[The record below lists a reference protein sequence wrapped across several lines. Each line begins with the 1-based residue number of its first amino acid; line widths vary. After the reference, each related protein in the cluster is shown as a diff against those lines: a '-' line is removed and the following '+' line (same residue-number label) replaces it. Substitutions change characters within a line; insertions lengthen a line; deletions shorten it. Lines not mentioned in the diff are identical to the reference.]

1 MRVRPRRTP
10 PPFLNRRDQRRM
22 LGLAGALALTL
33 FAAAWAADPDNWR
46 WIAPGPADA
55 APGLDDVRFDA
66 DLAADRPAGAF
77 RAVAADSGGAA
88 DADGEDLARLP
99 PVLTAAVEERKFGLS
114 RAERFAADVI
124 LARLREIDAA
134 ELHAVADPVA
144 FPVLVDQPGPYRG
157 RAVTLA
163 GVARGVR
170 DLPGRGAAGEE
181 VGTAAVWF
189 FPNGAGNNPARALVN
204 AAPGLPRGERLA
216 EGVPVRVTGYFFK
229 LEGYE
234 AESGPR
240 VAPLILADE
249 AVRVTPASIVPAT
262 PPALPWVILAAVGAA
277 CAAGGLLVWRW
288 RAGDRA
294 YERTTLRRFTT
305 ASGKELELPAAE
317 GDDPAAFL
325 AGLTAG
331 EKPPADG

>member
-33 FAAAWAADPDNWR
+33 FAAAWAADPNNWR

-55 APGLDDVRFDA
+55 APGLDGVRFDA
-66 DLAADRPAGAF
+66 DLAGGRPAGAF
-77 RAVAADSGGAA
+77 RAVAADPGG
-88 DADGEDLARLP
+88 DAISDGEDLSRLP
-99 PVLTAAVEERKFGLS
+99 SVLTAAVEERKLGLS
-114 RAERFAADVI
+114 RAERFDADVI

-134 ELHAVADPVA
+134 ELAAVADPVA
-144 FPVLVDQPGPYRG
+144 FPVLVDQPAAYRG
-157 RAVTLA
+157 RAVTLS

-170 DLPGRGAAGEE
+170 DLPGRGAAGGE

-189 FPNGAGNNPARALVN
+189 FPDGAGNNPARALVN
-204 AAPGLPRGERLA
+204 AAPDLPRGDRLA
-216 EGVPVRVTGYFFK
+216 DGVPVRVTGYFFK

-234 AESGPR
+234 AESGLR

-249 AVRVTPASIVPAT
+249 AVRVAPAVAVPAT
-262 PPALPWVILAAVGAA
+262 PPALPWVILAAVVAA
-277 CAAGGLLVWRW
+277 CAATGLLVRRW

-294 YERTTLRRFTT
+294 YERKTLGRFAT
-305 ASGKELELPAAE
+305 ASREDLKLPATEA
-317 GDDPAAFL
+317 DDPAAFL
-325 AGLTAG
+325 AGLSAG
-331 EKPPADG
+331 GEPAAKG